1 MSDETNDQT
10 ETPEEQAPVAAE
22 ETAAEAVVDAPP
34 AAEAPADEAPAADA
48 APAAEAIPEPDP
60 APEAA
65 VAPEAV
71 PAADAEVAPKPEAEA
86 TPEPKAP
93 AAQAAA
99 PAAPAEPEEQLSSKE
114 RRRRDR
120 STHREVRPARSP
132 EERHDERGAE
142 RDAKAKARSRRRG
155 QEREKTRAAGPNGEG
170 TPPAAHEPGSPQ
182 ARQGIVVSDKTDK
195 TITVRIDMAK
205 RHRRYQ
211 KIVRSS
217 KRLAVHDE
225 RNDAREGDVVRVIEC
240 RPLSRTKRWRLVEI
254 LERAK

>member
-1 MSDETNDQT
+1 MSDETNDQI
-10 ETPEEQAPVAAE
+10 ETPEAQAPVAAE

-34 AAEAPADEAPAADA
+34 AAEVPADEAPAADA
-48 APAAEAIPEPDP
+48 APAAEATPEPDP
-60 APEAA
+60 APEAEA
-65 VAPEAV
+65 APEAA
-71 PAADAEVAPKPEAEA
+71 PAAEAEGAPEPEAEA
-86 TPEPKAP
+86 TPEPA
-93 AAQAAA
+93 AAA
-99 PAAPAEPEEQLSSKE
+99 PAPAEPEEQLSSKE

-120 STHREVRPARSP
+120 STHREARPARSP
-132 EERHDERGAE
+132 EERHDARGAE

-155 QEREKTRAAGPNGEG
+155 QEREKSRGAGPKGEG

-240 RPLSRTKRWRLVEI
+240 RPMSRTKRWRLVEI

>member
-48 APAAEAIPEPDP
+48 APVAEATPEPDP
-60 APEAA
+60 APEAEA
-65 VAPEAV
+65 APE
-71 PAADAEVAPKPEAEA
+71 PAPATEAELAAEPEAEA
-86 TPEPKAP
+86 TPEPEP
-93 AAQAAA
+93 AAAA
-99 PAAPAEPEEQLSSKE
+99 PAEPAEPEEQLSSKE

-120 STHREVRPARSP
+120 STHREARPARTP
-132 EERHDERGAE
+132 EERHDARGAE

-155 QEREKTRAAGPNGEG
+155 QEREKSRAAGPKGEG

-240 RPLSRTKRWRLVEI
+240 RPMSRTKRWRLVEI